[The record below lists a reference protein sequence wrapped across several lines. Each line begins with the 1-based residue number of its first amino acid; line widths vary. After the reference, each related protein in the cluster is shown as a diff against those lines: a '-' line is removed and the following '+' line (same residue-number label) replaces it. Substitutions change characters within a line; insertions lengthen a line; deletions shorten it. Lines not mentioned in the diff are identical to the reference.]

1 MRGLFQIAPAAA
13 ADVAGQAGPPEAG
26 KKRLWGEM
34 AADDVTVVDSMPA
47 SSMLWGSTRPRF
59 GRTRPPSA
67 EAAAAAAA
75 AAMGVP
81 IVILDDDSPAPL
93 SNSMKQQQQHLPG
106 PQGHS
111 SRRAFTPRRRLNPVS
126 SPPMRPS
133 SISANP
139 SIVDVVGLAQGG
151 PHAVAPAARRRAV
164 HRGAAAAEVRPAH
177 AAAQRRNSNSSSS
190 SAELVDLDA
199 DALLARKLA
208 QEEEDRVL
216 AQRLMQEEE
225 QQAQVRNKQ
234 QSCSIRM

>member
-1 MRGLFQIAPAAA
+1 MCCLSQVAPAAA
-13 ADVAGQAGPPEAG
+13 ADFAGQAGPLEAG
-26 KKRLWGEM
+26 PKRLWGEL

-47 SSMLWGSTRPRF
+47 SSMLWGSTRPRLR
-59 GRTRPPSA
+59 RTRPSSA

-75 AAMGVP
+75 AAMGTP

-111 SRRAFTPRRRLNPVS
+111 NRRAVTPRRLNPIS

-139 SIVDVVGLAQGG
+139 SIANVGSLAQAA
-151 PHAVAPAARRRAV
+151 PQAAAPAARRRAM
-164 HRGAAAAEVRPAH
+164 HRAAAA
-177 AAAQRRNSNSSSS
+177 AAPRAAQAAGQRRNSNSSSS
-190 SAELVDLDA
+190 SAEQVDGDA

-208 QEEEDRVL
+208 QEEEDRVM

-225 QQAQVRNKQ
+225 QQAQV
-234 QSCSIRM
+234 